1 MECLKNCCKRL
12 IKKRGA
18 EPDETDGIAM
28 QINPGGSKSSSID
41 GSHTDYFL
49 SKLPQDGKEVPF
61 ILPTTK
67 TSYVQPAASD
77 SHDLLYQMPG
87 VGERPDGSKLH
98 NSNKK
103 NYDSLSSTV
112 STSSSFQSST
122 ESSCESG
129 EDLGSLC
136 VRLSYQEKEEQVW
149 ITLVQCSQ
157 LNLPVNAAQK
167 PRIQIRGIITLPK
180 AIHFKTTIKEYSQDT
195 HFMETFVF
203 ALSLQTLHRS
213 ALLLKLQTHGARKR
227 TAAECVLSLRGLQ
240 TRETEQWLRLGPPGA
255 AARKGCELRLA
266 TCFQPV
272 YRRIQVRALAAQ
284 NLQTSSLSLAQEY
297 AVTVELH
304 GDGIP
309 VAREKTLALKA
320 VEGQCQWN
328 AVFYLE
334 LGALHPSSCRLSI
347 QLFVRTSLKKKRCV
361 GQVQLGL
368 AVPNPEA
375 VEQWKDT
382 IEHPEKVVTAW
393 HAVT

>member
-18 EPDETDGIAM
+18 EPDETDGIAI
-28 QINPGGSKSSSID
+28 QINPGVRKSSTLD

-61 ILPTTK
+61 ILPNTK
-67 TSYVQPAASD
+67 ASYVQPRTSD
-77 SHDLLYQMPG
+77 SQDLRYQMSG
-87 VGERPDGSKLH
+87 VGERPEGSKLH

-103 NYDSLSSTV
+103 NYDSLSSTI
-112 STSSSFQSST
+112 STSSSFQST

-136 VRLSYQEKEEQVW
+136 VQLSYQEEQEQVW

-157 LNLPVNAAQK
+157 LNLPVNASQK
-167 PRIQIRGIITLPK
+167 PKIQIKGVITLKK
-180 AIHFKTTIKEYSQDT
+180 AINFKTSIKEYSQDV
-195 HFMETFVF
+195 HFMESFVF
-203 ALSLQTLHRS
+203 ALNLPTLRHS
-213 ALLLKLQTHGARKR
+213 ALALKLQTHGTRKR
-227 TAAECVLSLRGLQ
+227 TAAECVLSLRGIQ
-240 TRETEQWLRLGPPGA
+240 TRETEHWLRLGPPGT
-255 AARKGCELRLA
+255 AARRGCELHLA
-266 TCFQPV
+266 TCFQPA

-309 VAREKTLALKA
+309 VKREKTLALKA
-320 VEGQCQWN
+320 VEGQCQWK
-328 AVFYLE
+328 AIFYLE
-334 LGALHPSSCRLSI
+334 LGALQPSSCQLTI
-347 QLFVRTSLKKKRCV
+347 QLFVRNSLKKKRCV

-368 AVPNPEA
+368 TVPNLEA
-375 VEQWKDT
+375 VEQWKDS
-382 IEHPEKVVTAW
+382 IDHPEKVVAAW